1 MPDENIKTTSNINI
15 GEWDA
20 SGPTSPSEFKLCMR
34 VWVNTGTDT
43 NNTDSDRGI
52 FSNAL
57 YGACGYGI

>member
-15 GEWDA
+15 GEWNA
-20 SGPTSPSEFKLCMR
+20 SGLASTGEYKLCMR
-34 VWVNTGTDT
+34 VWVNTRINT
-43 NNTDSDRGI
+43 NNTDSNRGI